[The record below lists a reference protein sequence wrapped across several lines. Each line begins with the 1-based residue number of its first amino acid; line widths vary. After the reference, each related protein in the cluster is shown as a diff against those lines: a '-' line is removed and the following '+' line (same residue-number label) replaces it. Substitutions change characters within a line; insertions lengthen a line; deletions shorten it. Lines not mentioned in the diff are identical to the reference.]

1 MIFNWLPLYGAS
13 RDLRAKIAACFGLWR
28 QLPDALQNSV
38 LVNIDAITVAA
49 HLRATAFS

>member
-13 RDLRAKIAACFGLWR
+13 RALRAKIAACFGLWH
-28 QLPDALQNSV
+28 QLLNALHNSV
-38 LVNIDAITVAA
+38 LVNIDAITIAA